1 MVDEAVCGSVCNN
14 VKREGADDSECEE
27 GSEWKIQK
35 KTVMRRWNT
44 VIKVCWLFV
53 VDVLVSIF

>member
-35 KTVMRRWNT
+35 KNRYE
-44 VIKVCWLFV
+44 KVEHRDKSLLV
-53 VDVLVSIF
+53 VCCGCFG